1 MFSSGFGFYRFISLG
16 NSYDGCKLS
25 TRSQVN
31 RTNVSLNSNNKLKHS
46 RIGKRLSGNGDGQSG
61 SDGGGFLIKSA
72 SIFFPAWGFS
82 IFRNGFREQ
91 PGGAQSLMLRCFG
104 KQAIATGLMNSFEQ
118 GVVRGAKDNG
128 LSTVSSLLLGALSGA
143 CIDPLTSSMVVS
155 KYPALFFLGLIR
167 NLGCVPAVSGVRFHQ
182 DDTMDRGI
190 ATGIYGVA
198 KLGDIIG
205 KQVIENNFIIPQFN
219 FRRIGGFLPCVMTYG
234 ILVRESSKMF
244 EPQLSLVFNRNGRG
258 V

>member
-1 MFSSGFGFYRFISLG
+1 
-16 NSYDGCKLS
+16 
-25 TRSQVN
+25 
-31 RTNVSLNSNNKLKHS
+31 
-46 RIGKRLSGNGDGQSG
+46 
-61 SDGGGFLIKSA
+61 
-72 SIFFPAWGFS
+72 
-82 IFRNGFREQ
+82 
-91 PGGAQSLMLRCFG
+91 
-104 KQAIATGLMNSFEQ
+104 
-118 GVVRGAKDNG
+118 
-128 LSTVSSLLLGALSGA
+128 
-143 CIDPLTSSMVVS
+143 
-155 KYPALFFLGLIR
+155 
-167 NLGCVPAVSGVRFHQ
+167 
-182 DDTMDRGI
+182 MDRGI